1 VSINDTEI
9 RGHLHYLFIN
19 KNTIKRKRKKI
30 NDIEIRGHL
39 LYLFIRKKIKK
50 NTEIRGHLLYL
61 FLGEGCR
68 KTCQIYAQVLRY
80 VFHWLRHLKK
90 KGGKKKEKRWG
101 P

>member
-39 LYLFIRKKIKK
+39 LYLFIRKK
-50 NTEIRGHLLYL
+50 N
-61 FLGEGCR
+61 
-68 KTCQIYAQVLRY
+68 
-80 VFHWLRHLKK
+80 KK
-90 KGGKKKEKRWG
+90 KYRDKRPSPLPLPW
-101 P
+101 